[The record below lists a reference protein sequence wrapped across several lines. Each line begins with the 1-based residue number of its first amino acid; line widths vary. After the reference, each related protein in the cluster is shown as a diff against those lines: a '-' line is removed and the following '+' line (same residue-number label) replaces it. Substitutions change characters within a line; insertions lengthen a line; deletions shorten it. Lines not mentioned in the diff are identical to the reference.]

1 MQCDAIDMIFRP
13 PYHRRIA
20 QLADAIT
27 TFCSFVAS
35 YLLWALLKDLYP
47 GLPIGVGFQF
57 DTELL
62 TILVFASLFWVFLF
76 NLQNAY
82 SYQRFTSFATEVKI
96 IFKTELFG
104 LLVLM
109 GAVFMLRPGYIPRT
123 MAIFFVAFNFIF
135 LLVEKYLVFLA
146 ARFIRKHGRD
156 PKSILVV
163 GIDHD
168 AKRFADAVH
177 LSPHWG
183 LNIVGFVGNS
193 NEEVGLELCG
203 KKILGT
209 VSYIEE
215 VVHSYPFDEVIV
227 ALPIRHIGDI
237 KRILEVCEREGVQ
250 ARIISDFLG
259 SIVKKLHADIVHGI
273 PIISVSYVHSDELK
287 LFVKRI
293 IDIIGSSLG
302 LIILSPFL
310 FVMVLA
316 VKFTSPGP
324 VFYEWNVMGLN
335 KKPVR
340 SWKFR
345 TMVSDADTIKDQ
357 LMAQNEMNGPVF
369 KIKDDPRI
377 TKVGKFLRKYSLDE
391 LPQLWSVLKGDM
403 SLVGP
408 RPAGPHELR
417 RYESWQRRKLSIKPG
432 ITCLWQVN
440 GRNQINDFNEWAKLD
455 LEYIDNWSLWLDFKI
470 LVKTVWVVIRG
481 TGC

>member
-1 MQCDAIDMIFRP
+1 MIFRP
-13 PYHRRIA
+13 TYHRRIA
-20 QLADAIT
+20 QIADAIT

-35 YLLWALLKDLYP
+35 YLLWALLRQLYP
-47 GLPIGVGFQF
+47 DLPIGTVFEFDSQF
-57 DTELL
+57 L

-96 IFKTELFG
+96 ILKTVCFG
-104 LLVLM
+104 LLVLL
-109 GAVFMLRPGYIPRT
+109 GTVFILRPGYIPRT
-123 MAIFFVAFNFIF
+123 MAAFFVFFNFIF
-135 LLVEKYLVFLA
+135 LLIEKYLLFLA

-156 PKSILVV
+156 RKSILVV

-168 AKRFADAVH
+168 AKRFAEAVQ

-183 LNIVGFVGNS
+183 LNIVGFIGNS
-193 NEEVGLELCG
+193 NEKVGLELHG

-215 VVHSYPFDEVIV
+215 VLHSYPFDEVIV
-227 ALPIRHIGDI
+227 ALSVRHIGGI
-237 KRILEVCEREGVQ
+237 RRALEICEREGVQ
-250 ARIISDFLG
+250 VRIVSDFLG
-259 SIVKKLHADIVHGI
+259 SIVKNLHADVVHGI
-273 PIISVSYVHSDELK
+273 PIVSVSYVHNDEFK
-287 LFVKRI
+287 LFIKRI
-293 IDIIGSSLG
+293 IDIIGSTLG
-302 LIILSPFL
+302 LIFLSPFL
-310 FVMVLA
+310 LA
-316 VKFTSPGP
+316 IAIAIKTDSPGQ
-324 VFYEWNVMGLN
+324 VFYQWNVVGLN

-345 TMVSDADTIKDQ
+345 TMSVDADQ
-357 LMAQNEMNGPVF
+357 LKEQLEAKNEMSGPVF

-391 LPQLWSVLKGDM
+391 LPQLWSVFKGDM

-408 RPAGPHELR
+408 RPAGPHELV

-432 ITCLWQVN
+432 ITCLWQAS
-440 GRNQINDFNEWAKLD
+440 GRNKINDFNEWAMLD
-455 LEYIDNWSLWLDFKI
+455 LQYVDNWSLWLDFKI
-470 LVKTVWVVIRG
+470 LAKTVVAVLKG

>member
-1 MQCDAIDMIFRP
+1 MIFRP
-13 PYHRRIA
+13 TYHRRIA
-20 QLADAIT
+20 QIVDAIT
-27 TFCSFVAS
+27 TFCSLVAS
-35 YLLWALLKDLYP
+35 YLLWALLRHLYP
-47 GLPIGVGFQF
+47 KLPIGTTFEF
-57 DTELL
+57 DPDFL
-62 TILVFASLFWVFLF
+62 TILIFASLFWVFLF
-76 NLQNAY
+76 NWQKAY

-96 IFKTELFG
+96 IFKTTFIG
-104 LLVLM
+104 ILVLLSV
-109 GAVFMLRPGYIPRT
+109 VFVLRPGYIPRT
-123 MAIFFVAFNFIF
+123 MAIFFVVLNFIF

-146 ARFIRKHGRD
+146 ARFIRKHGHDR
-156 PKSILVV
+156 KSILVV

-168 AKRFADAVH
+168 AKRFAEAVQ

-183 LNIVGFVGNS
+183 LNIVGFVCNS
-193 NEEVGLELCG
+193 DEKVGLELYG

-215 VVHSYPFDEVIV
+215 VLHSYPFDEVIV
-227 ALPIRHIGDI
+227 ALPVRHVGGI
-237 KRILEVCEREGVQ
+237 KRVLEVCEREGLQV
-250 ARIISDFLG
+250 RIVSDLLG
-259 SIVKKLHADIVHGI
+259 SIVKKLHTDIVHGI
-273 PIISVSYVHSDELK
+273 PIISVNYVHSNELT

-293 IDIIGSSLG
+293 IDIIGSTLG

-310 FVMVLA
+310 LAMVLA
-316 VKFTSPGP
+316 VKITSPGP

-345 TMVSDADTIKDQ
+345 TMVVDADQ
-357 LMAQNEMNGPVF
+357 LKEQLEAKNEMSGPVF

-408 RPAGPHELR
+408 RPAGPHELA

-432 ITCLWQVN
+432 ITCLWQAN

-470 LVKTVWVVIRG
+470 LAKTMVAVVKG

>member
-1 MQCDAIDMIFRP
+1 MIFRP

-35 YLLWALLKDLYP
+35 YLFWAFLRHFYP
-47 GLPIGVGFQF
+47 GLPIGVSFQF
-57 DTELL
+57 DAEFL
-62 TILVFASLFWVFLF
+62 TILIFASLFWVFLF

-96 IFKTELFG
+96 IFKTVFFG
-104 LLVLM
+104 LLVLL
-109 GAVFMLRPGYIPRT
+109 GIVFILRPGYIPRA
-123 MAIFFVAFNFIF
+123 MALFFVVFNFIF

-146 ARFIRKHGRD
+146 ARFIRKHGHDR
-156 PKSILVV
+156 KSILIV

-168 AKRFADAVH
+168 AKRFAKAVQAN
-177 LSPHWG
+177 LHWG
-183 LNIVGFVGNS
+183 LNIVGFIGNS
-193 NEEVGLELCG
+193 NEKVGLELYG

-215 VVHSYPFDEVIV
+215 VLHSYPFDEVIV
-227 ALPIRHIGDI
+227 ALPVRHVGGI
-237 KRILEVCEREGVQ
+237 KRVLEVCEKEGVQ
-250 ARIISDFLG
+250 VRIVSDLLG
-259 SIVKKLHADIVHGI
+259 GIVKNLHVDVVYGI
-273 PIISVSYVHSDELK
+273 PIVSVSYVHSDELK

-293 IDIIGSSLG
+293 IDIIGSTLG

-310 FVMVLA
+310 LSIALA
-316 VKFTSPGP
+316 VKITSPGP

-340 SWKFR
+340 SWKLR
-345 TMVSDADTIKDQ
+345 TMVIDADKIKDQ
-357 LMAQNEMNGPVF
+357 LMDQNEMNGPVF

-408 RPAGPHELR
+408 RPAGPHELA

-432 ITCLWQVN
+432 ITCLWQAN
-440 GRNQINDFNEWAKLD
+440 GRNKITDFKEWAKLD
-455 LEYIDNWSLWLDFKI
+455 LEYIDNWSLYLDFKI
-470 LVKTVWVVIRG
+470 LAKTMVAVVKG